1 MRRRC
6 RAGRAGGGPG
16 SAGRGGCEVGRVR
29 VGVRAGEDVRAM
41 HRPRE
46 REEERAA
53 SAVARGEA
61 LEVAR
66 AGVASLGETVAR
78 ERRAR
83 RVLDVVRV
91 AADARERVGRDR
103 GVGESRGAHQ
113 EQVVDGAPE
122 RRGRVRMVE
131 LGAAERLRGERPARA
146 VARTAGRILGRHDAH
161 AERRERATQVL
172 EARARAHGGTNR
184 ARGRARDHVAR
195 GCHGE
200 GGGGEGGGAI

>member
-1 MRRRC
+1 M
-6 RAGRAGGGPG
+6 
-16 SAGRGGCEVGRVR
+16 R

-53 SAVARGEA
+53 SAVARGGS
-61 LEVAR
+61 EVAR

-122 RRGRVRMVE
+122 RRGRVRSVE

-172 EARARAHGGTNR
+172 EARARAHGDEPAR
-184 ARGRARDHVAR
+184 ADAPETTSREAAMAKGAAKAGARSRRAHAGRV
-195 GCHGE
+195 
-200 GGGGEGGGAI
+200 